1 LSLSKDRKN
10 LNKQCE
16 FLIFNDII
24 SENKKTPKDLEIPP
38 PKYFRDLKQIEER
51 DNLLDACLQYCFGNT
66 D

>member
-1 LSLSKDRKN
+1 MSRMVEVYRGCAKMFNDYLNAHGNAIGKEKKN

-38 PKYFRDLKQIEER
+38 PK
-51 DNLLDACLQYCFGNT
+51 
-66 D
+66 